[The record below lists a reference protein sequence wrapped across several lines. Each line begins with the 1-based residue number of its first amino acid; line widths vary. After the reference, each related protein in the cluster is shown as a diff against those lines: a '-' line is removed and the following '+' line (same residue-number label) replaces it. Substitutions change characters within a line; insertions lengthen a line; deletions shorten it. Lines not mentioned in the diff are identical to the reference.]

1 MKDTHKTK
9 VPLPGSKQKS
19 KPQNTP
25 SKAQLSQ
32 EFVDSDNDSPNE
44 STAQPKKVEKPKA
57 TIGIHVNGV
66 PKTKSKP
73 SKKDAPASK
82 STSKSKVSPKK
93 PASKHIATE
102 EDVADLSSSEIS
114 DDDAPTRDIQTKL
127 PGNEKSKDASSD
139 SDSDSDSTSSSDT
152 SSDDSDTDNAP
163 QPTRKPAQTRPSL
176 PVQSQSHAVDFRPTQ
191 AYVPPKGFNPVTLND
206 KTISKS
212 TGLFDNLEGK
222 QVWHITAPA
231 GVSLK
236 DLSEIA
242 MDKAMKGDAILS
254 HKGTDYGFSQ
264 TEKSEDGT
272 REVLLPRKN
281 GMEPVSTRISQ
292 TLRLRSVVR
301 LPHLSTKQAD
311 QNTGSEAAAS
321 ITRSTIRAPRL
332 QVTGLKMRFL
342 PTGFS
347 GNDAGIIGDS
357 DDETEA
363 PRETA
368 GLGMPNGLNLLSKKP
383 KRKHADVNGVD
394 TPEVPSKKT
403 KKHRDPEETKRKEEK
418 KAKKDKKRAKEA
430 AMA

>member
-1 MKDTHKTK
+1 MKDTQKTK

-32 EFVDSDNDSPNE
+32 EFVDSDDDSPSE
-44 STAQPKKVEKPKA
+44 GTAQPKKVEKPKA

-66 PKTKSKP
+66 PKAKSKP
-73 SKKDAPASK
+73 SKKDAPAPK
-82 STSKSKVSPKK
+82 STSKSKASPKK

-102 EDVADLSSSEIS
+102 EDVAALSSSDKR
-114 DDDAPTRDIQTKL
+114 DDDAPTRDTQLKL
-127 PGNEKSKDASSD
+127 SENKKSKDISSD
-139 SDSDSDSTSSSDT
+139 SGSTSSSDT
-152 SSDDSDTDNAP
+152 SSDDSDADNAP
-163 QPTRKPAQTRPSL
+163 QPTRKPAQTQPL
-176 PVQSQSHAVDFRPTQ
+176 PPAQPQSHAVDFRPTQ
-191 AYVPPKGFNPVTLND
+191 AYAPPKGFNPVPLSD

-212 TGLFDNLEGK
+212 SGLFDNLEGK

-236 DLSEIA
+236 DLSELA
-242 MDKAMKGDAILS
+242 MDKATKGDAILS
-254 HKGTDYGFSQ
+254 YKGTDYGFSQ
-264 TEKSEDGT
+264 TENSEDGT

-301 LPHLSTKQAD
+301 LPHLSKKQAD

-321 ITRSTIRAPRL
+321 ITRSTIRAPRP
-332 QVTGLKMRFL
+332 QVIGLKMRFL

-347 GNDAGIIGDS
+347 GSDAGIIGDS
-357 DDETEA
+357 DSETEI

-368 GLGMPNGLNLLSKKP
+368 GLGMPNGLNRPSKKP

-394 TPEVPSKKT
+394 APEVPSKKT
-403 KKHRDPEETKRKEEK
+403 KKHRDPEEAKRKEEK
-418 KAKKDKKRAKEA
+418 KAKKEKKRVKEA

>member
-1 MKDTHKTK
+1 MKDTQKTK
-9 VPLPGSKQKS
+9 VPLPGSKQKQ
-19 KPQNTP
+19 KPHSTP

-32 EFVDSDNDSPNE
+32 EFVDSDDDSPSE
-44 STAQPKKVEKPKA
+44 STTQPKKVEKPKA

-73 SKKDAPASK
+73 GKKDAPAPK

-93 PASKHIATE
+93 PAPKQIATE

-127 PGNEKSKDASSD
+127 PGNKKSKDTSSD
-139 SDSDSDSTSSSDT
+139 SSSTSSSDT

-163 QPTRKPAQTRPSL
+163 QPTRKPAQTQPPPRAQP
-176 PVQSQSHAVDFRPTQ
+176 QSHAIDFRPTQ
-191 AYVPPKGFNPVTLND
+191 AYVPPKGFNPVALSD

-222 QVWHITAPA
+222 QVWHITAPT

-236 DLSEIA
+236 DLSELA

-254 HKGTDYGFSQ
+254 YKGTDYGFSQ

-301 LPHLSTKQAD
+301 LPHLSAKQAD

-321 ITRSTIRAPRL
+321 ITRSTIRAPRP

-357 DDETEA
+357 DSETEA

-368 GLGMPNGLNLLSKKP
+368 GLGMPNGLNLPSKKP

-394 TPEVPSKKT
+394 APEVPSKKT
-403 KKHRDPEETKRKEEK
+403 KKHRDPEEMKRKEEK
-418 KAKKDKKRAKEA
+418 KAKKEKKRAKEA